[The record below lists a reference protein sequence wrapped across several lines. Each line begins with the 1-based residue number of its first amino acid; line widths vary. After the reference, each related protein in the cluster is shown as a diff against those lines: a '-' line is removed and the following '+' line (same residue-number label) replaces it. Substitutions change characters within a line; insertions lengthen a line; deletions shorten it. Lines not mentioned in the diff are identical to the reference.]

1 MKWLKFVKQK
11 FIKTYKLIKHSI
23 MKKIALILNIS
34 IALLFVGCKQDSKTE
49 STEKE
54 VIVKQRNEPK
64 KSSYHLESA
73 KDWLS
78 KNASDSTK
86 FHIAYAVNRTDATNF
101 KKMDSV
107 VIPDDLTGDIEF
119 YLPFPE
125 TVSALK
131 DINKIVFFSY
141 PTQTFAAYEKGELV
155 YTGPTNMGREK
166 DKTPTGLFFTNWKA
180 EETTSTFDD
189 EWELRW
195 NFNIENKLGVGWH
208 QYTLPGYPAS
218 HSCLRLQEQDARKL
232 YDWADQWELSNPET
246 VKVKGTPVIVFGNYD
261 FKAPKPWL
269 ELVKNPK
276 ALTISENE
284 IENVAKPF
292 VESIMKEQKIRQ
304 DFQKVAK

>member
-1 MKWLKFVKQK
+1 
-11 FIKTYKLIKHSI
+11 

-269 ELVKNPK
+269 ELIKNPK